1 MISSKKYIMCHHL
14 HDNKKFLKVKGSVSK
29 SIFKNIVNKNKDK
42 YIFTFDDGLKSQIIA
57 AEFLEKHKLKGIF
70 FINTFQFSKNLNL
83 NEVCKH
89 FIKKYFKSY
98 DDFYFFFIS
107 NLKKRV
113 LVKLS
118 EIKNFSNIYP
128 FYSRKEI
135 IIRLIRNANA
145 KIFNETLIK
154 IFDKKKFKYKK
165 KINEIYLNKKE
176 IKKISKK
183 HQIGL
188 HTHTHPY
195 NFDKLN
201 NLKKVHE
208 IKENKKI
215 LEKIVG
221 KKVSIFSYPCGKHS
235 KDIISIL
242 KKQKIYYAFNNKPI
256 KYKNSRYL
264 IPRTNIIKFYK

>member
-1 MISSKKYIMCHHL
+1 MLAVSYSSYNKDLCFCSFLLIENVYIIIIFKKMISSKKYIMCHHL

-118 EIKNFSNIYP
+118 EIKNFSN
-128 FYSRKEI
+128 
-135 IIRLIRNANA
+135 
-145 KIFNETLIK
+145 
-154 IFDKKKFKYKK
+154 
-165 KINEIYLNKKE
+165 
-176 IKKISKK
+176 
-183 HQIGL
+183 
-188 HTHTHPY
+188 
-195 NFDKLN
+195 
-201 NLKKVHE
+201 
-208 IKENKKI
+208 
-215 LEKIVG
+215 
-221 KKVSIFSYPCGKHS
+221 
-235 KDIISIL
+235 
-242 KKQKIYYAFNNKPI
+242 
-256 KYKNSRYL
+256 
-264 IPRTNIIKFYK
+264 